1 MFFVQIYIVVVFNP
15 PSKKKIISLCFFLN
29 KKNIGGGRRRG
40 RGRMLEGRENFKWGA
55 KLEFHL
61 LVGAKSKVGRGQ

>member
-1 MFFVQIYIVVVFNP
+1 MGKQRDVVV
-15 PSKKKIISLCFFLN
+15 
-29 KKNIGGGRRRG
+29 GGGRRRG

>member
-1 MFFVQIYIVVVFNP
+1 MFLFKQ
-15 PSKKKIISLCFFLN
+15 KKYWWRKE
-29 KKNIGGGRRRG
+29 KRKR
-40 RGRMLEGRENFKWGA
+40 EDAKGRENFKWGA

>member
-1 MFFVQIYIVVVFNP
+1 MI
-15 PSKKKIISLCFFLN
+15 KKIKPHNYDSIVKLVEEGEG
-29 KKNIGGGRRRG
+29 KIGEAKGCCCWWRKEKRKR
-40 RGRMLEGRENFKWGA
+40 EDAKGRENFKWGA